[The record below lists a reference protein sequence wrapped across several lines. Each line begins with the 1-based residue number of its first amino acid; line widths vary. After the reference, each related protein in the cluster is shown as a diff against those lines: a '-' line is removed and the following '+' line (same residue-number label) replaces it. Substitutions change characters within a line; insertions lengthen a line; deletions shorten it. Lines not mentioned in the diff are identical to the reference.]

1 MWHISIKHETSFY
14 FLFVSPLLV
23 LFLASTEKLGLI
35 YRTNLSHKSTLILNL
50 FGNHISVPKELQ
62 NSKDIFT
69 KSFIANITNITPS
82 TLHSRVQFTTVQCRI
97 AWRHYNNAPY
107 YLQVAFC
114 KSLGSSNNVV
124 FYFDW
129 QMRHKE
135 LQNYFYR

>member
-1 MWHISIKHETSFY
+1 MFLVTISQCQ
-14 FLFVSPLLV
+14 
-23 LFLASTEKLGLI
+23 
-35 YRTNLSHKSTLILNL
+35 KSCKK
-50 FGNHISVPKELQ
+50 SR
-62 NSKDIFT
+62 DIFT

-114 KSLGSSNNVV
+114 KSFGSSNNVF
-124 FYFDW
+124 FYLDW

-135 LQNYFYR
+135 LQNHLYRCCVCFIFGIQHNFRCAVNSRVIEYVVYIQ